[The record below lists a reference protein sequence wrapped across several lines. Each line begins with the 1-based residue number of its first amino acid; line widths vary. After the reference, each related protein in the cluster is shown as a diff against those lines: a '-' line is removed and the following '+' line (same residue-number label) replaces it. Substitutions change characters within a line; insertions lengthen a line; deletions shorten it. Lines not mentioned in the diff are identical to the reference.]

1 LTLNPLIHRPDFRQ
15 WAHVACLNKSKIRDY
30 NYLRKPKMKDLFE
43 RFQQWRPTKVLG
55 TRIGRKTVTAF
66 LIASL
71 VPLLILGV
79 MLQSRTTNSLV
90 QAAGRQV
97 ESVRSLKANQVQ
109 AYFADLHEKLST
121 FAENEMTV
129 AAMKDFGAA
138 FPKVREENSTT
149 AKTLEGYRGQ
159 VREYYNRSYETEFK
173 ARNEGAA
180 SVVPNNV
187 AVLDEDSIEMQY
199 LYLEKNPN
207 PIGSKEK
214 LDRADDSSEYSKLH
228 GRIHPIVRSYSKKFG
243 LKNVLLV
250 DAATGHIVYSV
261 NKDVDFGT
269 SLKSGPYS
277 NSGLGDAFRN
287 AIQAAAPG
295 AVVMTDYANYLP
307 AYNEPASFLGSP
319 IFEAG
324 KLIGVA
330 CFQFPTDRL
339 NAIMSDRSGLGESG
353 ETYLVGAD
361 NLFRTESR
369 FANEL
374 GFTSAIL
381 NPKLKVNTDAVKSA
395 VAGES
400 ATKLVQDYHGISAL
414 SSWGPVKVHASP
426 LGAGSDLTWPLIAE
440 INSKEVQIPLN
451 QSFQFTVLFV
461 ACSTILV
468 LGASLFFARKI
479 TRQAEEVTNM
489 LSQIGMGMFE
499 ARAKVVSN
507 DELGDVAISINA
519 MCDNTL
525 SLIQSREERDVIQ
538 KSIAKLQAEVRQLAS
553 GDLTHKVEVTEDLT
567 GPVAESVNDM
577 ITQLR
582 GIVSNIQSVT
592 GEVSV
597 AAGQI
602 RSTTEYLS
610 TGSEAQSVQIT
621 QTSNAVSVMAA
632 SIQAVAENTKQSS
645 EVAAK
650 ARANAAS
657 GSKAVQEMIS
667 GMERIRGQVQDSA
680 KRIKR
685 LGEASQE
692 IGEIVQLISDIADR
706 TSILALNASIQAA
719 MAGEA
724 GQGFAVVAEEVD
736 RLADRSNEATKRI
749 GTLIR
754 SVQSE
759 TAEAIAA
766 MERSTKE
773 VVDGSLLA
781 SQAGTALDEIDAV
794 SGELADLIAEVT
806 QATRQQARGAEAI
819 SKSMTEISSVTH
831 QTAAGTKQ
839 AAESVTVLA
848 QMADDLNFSVR
859 AFKLPAI
866 TA

>member
-1 LTLNPLIHRPDFRQ
+1 
-15 WAHVACLNKSKIRDY
+15 
-30 NYLRKPKMKDLFE
+30 MKDLFE
-43 RFQQWRPTKVLG
+43 QFHKWRPMKVLG
-55 TRIGRKTVTAF
+55 TRIGRKTVAAF

-71 VPLLILGV
+71 IPLLVLGV
-79 MLQSRTTNSLV
+79 MLQRRTSDSLM
-90 QAAGRQV
+90 QAASRQV

-109 AYFADLHEKLST
+109 AYFADLHDKLST

-129 AAMKDFGAA
+129 AAMKDLGQA
-138 FPKVREENSTT
+138 FPKVREEDSIT
-149 AKTLEGYRGQ
+149 AKTLDEYRAQ
-159 VREYYNRSYETEFK
+159 VRDYYNSSFESEFK
-173 ARNEGAA
+173 TRNAGTTSIA
-180 SVVPNNV
+180 PNHV
-187 AVLDEDSIEMQY
+187 AVLDEDAVAMQY
-199 LYLEKNPN
+199 LYIGKNPHSIHDKAQLN
-207 PIGSKEK
+207 QAE
-214 LDRADDSSEYSKLH
+214 DASEYSKLH
-228 GRIHPIVRSYSKKFG
+228 GRLHPIVRNYAKKFG
-243 LKNVLLV
+243 IHDILLV
-250 DAATGHIVYSV
+250 DATTGHIVYSV

-277 NSGLGDAFRN
+277 NSGLGDAFRK
-287 AIQAAAPG
+287 AVQAATPG
-295 AVVMTDYANYLP
+295 AVVMTDYSNYLP
-307 AYNEPASFLGSP
+307 AYNAPASFLGSP
-319 IFEAG
+319 IYDHG
-324 KLIGVA
+324 KLVGVA
-330 CFQFPTDRL
+330 CFQFPIDRL
-339 NAIMSDRSGLGESG
+339 NAIMADRAGLGETG
-353 ETYLVGAD
+353 ETYLVGTD

-369 FANEL
+369 FANDL
-374 GFTSAIL
+374 TVASAIL
-381 NPKLKVNTDAVKSA
+381 NPQVKVNTDAVKSA
-395 VAGES
+395 IAGES
-400 ATKLVQDYHGISAL
+400 ATKLITDYHGVQAL
-414 SSWGPVKVHASP
+414 SSWSPVKVHASP
-426 LGAGSDLTWPLIAE
+426 LGAASDLNWPLVAE
-440 INSKEVQIPLN
+440 IDLREVQIPLN
-451 QSFQFTVLFV
+451 QAFQFTALFV
-461 ACSTILV
+461 GGSTLLV
-468 LGASLFFARKI
+468 LLASLFFARKI

-489 LSQIGMGMFE
+489 LNQIGMGMFE
-499 ARAKVVSN
+499 ARAEVVSN
-507 DELGDVAISINA
+507 DELGDVATSINA

-553 GDLTHKVEVTEDLT
+553 GDLTHEVEVTEDLT

-632 SIQAVAENTKQSS
+632 SIQAVADNTKQSS

-859 AFKLPAI
+859 AFKLPAT

>member
-1 LTLNPLIHRPDFRQ
+1 
-15 WAHVACLNKSKIRDY
+15 
-30 NYLRKPKMKDLFE
+30 MKDLF
-43 RFQQWRPTKVLG
+43 QQFHSWRPLQVLG
-55 TRIGRKTVTAF
+55 TRIGRKTVVAF
-66 LIASL
+66 LVASL

-79 MLQSRTTNSLV
+79 VLYNRTRDSLMQASLQQLD
-90 QAAGRQV
+90 
-97 ESVRSLKANQVQ
+97 SVRALKANQVQ
-109 AYFADLHEKLST
+109 AYTTDLQDKLST
-121 FAENEMTV
+121 FAESEMTI
-129 AAMKDFGAA
+129 AAMKDFAAA
-138 FPKVREENSTT
+138 FPKVREENAFTT
-149 AKTLEGYRGQ
+149 KSLESYRAEL
-159 VREYYNRSYETEFK
+159 RDYYIRSFETEFK
-173 ARNEGAA
+173 TRNGGTVS
-180 SVVPNNV
+180 SVANSVGS
-187 AVLDEDSIEMQY
+187 LDPDSIALQH
-199 LYLEKNPN
+199 LYIEKNPN
-207 PIGSKEK
+207 PPGSKDL
-214 LDRADDSSEYSKLH
+214 LDRASDTSEYSALH
-228 GRIHPIVRSYSKKFG
+228 GRVHPVVRSYLKKFG
-243 LKNVLLV
+243 LQNIFLV
-250 DAATGHIVYSV
+250 DAETGLVVYSV
-261 NKDVDFGT
+261 QKELEFST
-269 SLKSGPYS
+269 SLKNGTYA
-277 NSGLGDAFRN
+277 NSGLGDAFRK
-287 AIQAAAPG
+287 AIQVATPG
-295 AVVMTDYANYLP
+295 AVVMTDYSNYLP
-307 AYNEPASFLGSP
+307 AYNEPASFLSSP
-319 IFEAG
+319 IYDNG
-324 KLIGVA
+324 QLVGVA
-330 CFQFPTDRL
+330 CFQFPIDRL
-339 NAIMSDRSGLGESG
+339 NAIMAEDSKLGSSGQ
-353 ETYLVGAD
+353 TYLIGAD
-361 NLFRTESR
+361 SLFRSESR
-369 FANEL
+369 FASEL
-374 GFTSAIL
+374 GVKSTVL
-381 NPKLKVNTDAVKSA
+381 NSKVKVNTDAAKSA
-395 VAGES
+395 LAGES
-400 ATKLVQDYHGISAL
+400 GNKLITDYRGIPSL
-414 SSWGPVKVHASP
+414 SSWSSVKVHSSP
-426 LGAGSDLTWPLIAE
+426 LGAASDLTWPIIAE
-440 INSKEVQIPLN
+440 MDLNEVQGPLN
-451 QSFQFTVLFV
+451 QYIQFIAWF
-461 ACSTILV
+461 AGYSSILV
-468 LGASLFFARKI
+468 LAASLFFVRKI

-489 LSQIGMGMFE
+489 LTLIGMGMFE
-499 ARAKVVSN
+499 ARAEVVSK
-507 DELGDVAISINA
+507 DELGDVAVAINS

-538 KSIAKLQAEVRQLAS
+538 ASIAKLQAEVRQLAS
-553 GDLTHKVEVTEDLT
+553 GDLTHEVEVTEDLT

-592 GEVSV
+592 GEVSM
-597 AAGQI
+597 AAGHI

-621 QTSNAVSVMAA
+621 ETSNAVSEMAA

-650 ARANAAS
+650 ARANAAT

-781 SQAGTALDEIDAV
+781 SQAGTALYEIDAV

-806 QATRQQARGAEAI
+806 QATRLQARGAEAI
-819 SKSMTEISSVTH
+819 SKSMTQISSVTH

-859 AFKLPAI
+859 AFKLPLT

>member
-1 LTLNPLIHRPDFRQ
+1 
-15 WAHVACLNKSKIRDY
+15 
-30 NYLRKPKMKDLFE
+30 MKDLLEQFH
-43 RFQQWRPTKVLG
+43 QWRPTKVLG

-66 LIASL
+66 LVASL

-79 MLQSRTTNSLV
+79 LLQRRTSDSL
-90 QAAGRQV
+90 QHAATRQV
-97 ESVRSLKANQVQ
+97 ESVRSLKTNQVQ
-109 AYFADLHEKLST
+109 SYFADLHDKLST

-129 AAMKDFGAA
+129 TAMKDLGTA
-138 FPKVREENSTT
+138 FPKVREENAVT
-149 AKTLEGYRGQ
+149 AKTLEGYRTE
-159 VREYYNRSYETEFK
+159 VRDYYNRSFESEFK
-173 ARNEGAA
+173 NRNAGAS

-187 AVLDEDSIEMQY
+187 AVLDDDSIAMQY
-199 LYLEKNPN
+199 LYIQKNPN
-207 PIGSKEK
+207 PIGAKDQ
-214 LDRADDSSEYSKLH
+214 LNQADDTSDYSKLH
-228 GRIHPIVRSYSKKFG
+228 GRIHPIVRNYAKKFG
-243 LKNVLLV
+243 LHNIFLV
-250 DAATGHIVYSV
+250 DAATGHVVYSV
-261 NKDVDFGT
+261 NKDVDFAT

-287 AIQAAAPG
+287 AVQAATPG
-295 AVVMTDYANYLP
+295 AVVMTDYSNYLP
-307 AYNEPASFLGSP
+307 SYNEPASFLGSP
-319 IFEAG
+319 IFDNG

-330 CFQFPTDRL
+330 CFQFPNDRL
-339 NAIMSDRSGLGESG
+339 NALMADRTGLGETG

-361 NLFRTESR
+361 GLFRTESR
-369 FANEL
+369 FASDL
-374 GFTSAIL
+374 GVASAIL
-381 NPKLKVNTDAVKSA
+381 NPKVKVSTDAVKSA
-395 VAGES
+395 IAGES
-400 ATKLVQDYHGISAL
+400 ATKLINDYHGVKAL
-414 SSWGPVKVHASP
+414 TAWSPVKVHTSP
-426 LGAGSDLTWPLIAE
+426 LGVGNDLNWPLIAE
-440 INSKEVQIPLN
+440 IDLKEVQIPLN
-451 QSFQFTVLFV
+451 QAYQFTALFV
-461 ACSTILV
+461 ICSTILV
-468 LGASLFFARKI
+468 FAASLFFARKI
-479 TRQAEEVTNM
+479 TRQAEEVTSM

-499 ARAKVVSN
+499 ARAQVVSN
-507 DELGDVAISINA
+507 DELGDVATSINA

-553 GDLTHKVEVTEDLT
+553 GDLTHEVEVTEDLT

-592 GEVSV
+592 GEVST

>member
-1 LTLNPLIHRPDFRQ
+1 
-15 WAHVACLNKSKIRDY
+15 
-30 NYLRKPKMKDLFE
+30 MKDMLQQFHTWKP
-43 RFQQWRPTKVLG
+43 FQVLG
-55 TRIGRKTVTAF
+55 TRIGRKTVFAF
-66 LIASL
+66 LVASL
-71 VPLLILGV
+71 VPLIALGV
-79 MLQSRTTNSLV
+79 LLHRRTSDALMGASFQQLN
-90 QAAGRQV
+90 
-97 ESVRSLKANQVQ
+97 SVRSIKANQVK
-109 AYFADLHEKLST
+109 AYFADLQDKLST

-129 AAMKDFGAA
+129 AAMKDFGSA
-138 FPKVREENSTT
+138 FTKVREENSITQ
-149 AKTLEGYRGQ
+149 KNVESYRAE
-159 VREYYNRSYETEFK
+159 VRDYYIRSFETEFK
-173 ARNEGAA
+173 SRYNGETI
-180 SVVPNNV
+180 SVANNV
-187 AVLDEDSIEMQY
+187 AGLSEDAVTLQHY
-199 LYLEKNPN
+199 YLEKNPN
-207 PIGSKEK
+207 PPGSKDL
-214 LDRADDSSEYSKLH
+214 LDRATDSSAYSMLH
-228 GRIHPIVRSYSKKFG
+228 GRVHPVLRSYLRKFG
-243 LKNVLLV
+243 LHNIFLV
-250 DAATGHIVYSV
+250 DVESGNVVYSV
-261 NKDVDFGT
+261 HKELDYST
-269 SLKSGPYS
+269 SLKNGPFAK
-277 NSGLGDAFRN
+277 SGLGDAFRK
-287 AIQAAAPG
+287 AVQAATPG
-295 AVVMTDYANYLP
+295 TVVMTDYSSYLP

-319 IFEAG
+319 IYDNG
-324 KLIGVA
+324 QLIGVA
-330 CFQFPTDRL
+330 CFQFPINRL
-339 NAIMSDRSGLGESG
+339 NSIMAEETGLGNAG
-353 ETYLVGAD
+353 ETYLIGAD
-361 NLFRTESR
+361 GMFRSESR
-369 FANEL
+369 HVADL
-374 GFTSAIL
+374 G
-381 NPKLKVNTDAVKSA
+381 VKSA
-395 VAGES
+395 VLNPKTTVETEAAKS
-400 ATKLVQDYHGISAL
+400 AISGNTGAKLITDYRGVPAL
-414 SSWGPVKVHASP
+414 SAWGTAKVHSSP
-426 LGAGSDLTWPLIAE
+426 LGANSDLVWPIIAE
-440 INSKEVQIPLN
+440 IDLKDVEGPLN
-451 QSFQFTVLFV
+451 QFFMFTAIFA
-461 ACSTILV
+461 ACSTVLV
-468 LGASLFFARKI
+468 IVASLFFARKI
-479 TRQAEEVTNM
+479 THQAQEVTHM
-489 LSQIGMGMFE
+489 LNQIGMGMFE
-499 ARAKVVSN
+499 ARADVVTN
-507 DELGDVAISINA
+507 DELGDVAIAINA

-538 KSIAKLQAEVRQLAS
+538 ASIAKLQAEVRQLAS
-553 GDLTHKVEVTEDLT
+553 GDLTHEVEVTEDLT

-592 GEVSV
+592 GEVSM
-597 AAGQI
+597 AAGHI

-610 TGSEAQSVQIT
+610 TGSEAQSVQIME
-621 QTSNAVSVMAA
+621 TSNAVSEMAA

-781 SQAGTALDEIDAV
+781 SQAGTALYEIDAV

-819 SKSMTEISSVTH
+819 SKSMTQISSVTH

-859 AFKLPAI
+859 AFKLPAT